1 LGVTRVTTIVMRQ
14 VCAKFRSII
23 RYSMPFYFLVC
34 CFRALSNLI
43 FLASSSFASTTT
55 AKGKVVAVVFVG
67 VGSEDDVVAT
77 VEAEVAVTVAVAV
90 AVVAVVAVVVTGS
103 TFTTLKNMD
112 CFDKITTI

>member
-1 LGVTRVTTIVMRQ
+1 
-14 VCAKFRSII
+14 
-23 RYSMPFYFLVC
+23 MPFYFLVC

-43 FLASSSFASTTT
+43 FLASSSFASTTA

-90 AVVAVVAVVVTGS
+90 AVVAVVVTGS